1 MKIQSKATTSVTM
14 AGRKQIYN
22 EINYIEI
29 NQPIGSFYLGKANSD
44 DLLEYFFVNRREQNV
59 GIQRDTSQKRIEE
72 ISLYC
77 QDPDAT
83 FPTPIII
90 AVDSSEVNIDLRIIQ
105 FRLRAQ
111 IKFLRSLMVNIE
123 WKELNQLRS
132 VLVLV
137 VSQS

>member
-1 MKIQSKATTSVTM
+1 MKIQSKATTSVTTGGKEVRFIM
-14 AGRKQIYN
+14 K
-22 EINYIEI
+22 INYIEI

-90 AVDSSEVNIDLRIIQ
+90 AVDSSEVNIDPENNTIQ
-105 FRLRAQ
+105 TTGSNKNF
-111 IKFLRSLMVNIE
+111 
-123 WKELNQLRS
+123 
-132 VLVLV
+132 
-137 VSQS
+137 